1 MSTANVGKIKLRS
14 LTDLLI
20 DPNEEESVISKENT
34 VTKTTPENKKLARTR
49 AATTT
54 RKRKNAKTETDQQI
68 IISSTVV
75 KRTGKKEP
83 PPGQLRIDSFF
94 KSGTKSYKV
103 ERIEKSAHNK
113 TKTRRTPRK
122 GRKRLFEEASETTT
136 TTTTSGFDEKITKP
150 TRSRIQPK
158 RNAKAKCSPVVDDF
172 IDLCSDDDV
181 EIKREKSPVECES
194 PAIGILTPNQ
204 PESKSVETTPRNS
217 LHTEAPTETPSKE
230 NVPKQRKR
238 KICPAY
244 KVVEGTTFV
253 VDGFQFGDIPNA
265 THYFLSHYHA
275 DHYIGLTRKFA
286 HPLYMSPI
294 TASLVRTF
302 IPIDEQYLHEIDVDQ
317 TITVNDIEITA
328 IDANQ

>member
-1 MSTANVGKIKLRS
+1 MCTTNVGKIKLKS
-14 LTDLLI
+14 LTELLI
-20 DPNEEESVISKENT
+20 DTNDEESVISKAST
-34 VTKTTPENKKLARTR
+34 VIKTTPENKKLARTR

-54 RKRKNAKTETDQQI
+54 RKRKNAKTENDQQI

-83 PPGQLRIDSFF
+83 LPGQLRIDSFF

-103 ERIEKSAHNK
+103 ETIEKSAHNK

-158 RNAKAKCSPVVDDF
+158 RNAKEKCSPVVNDV
-172 IDLCSDDDV
+172 IDLCSDDEV
-181 EIKREKSPVECES
+181 EIKTEKPFVECDSPV
-194 PAIGILTPNQ
+194 IGILTPNQ
-204 PESKSVETTPRNS
+204 LESKNVETTPCHNQR
-217 LHTEAPTETPSKE
+217 TETPTETPSKE
-230 NVPKQRKR
+230 NVPKQRKP
-238 KICPAY
+238 KKCPAY